1 MLENIVTIMK
11 DNDLK
16 VLVFDN
22 SKKPIELLYGF
33 DNQDKK
39 IILKESLHI
48 KLETIA
54 ELSNISTAYKN
65 NDDKLLVTPPDK
77 NDIIEINI
85 L

>member
-11 DNDLK
+11 DNNLK

-33 DNQDKK
+33 NNQDKK

>member
-33 DNQDKK
+33 NNQDKK

>member
-11 DNDLK
+11 DNNLK

>member
-11 DNDLK
+11 DNNLK

-33 DNQDKK
+33 NNQDKK

-54 ELSNISTAYKN
+54 ELSNINTAYKN

>member
-48 KLETIA
+48 KLETIS

-77 NDIIEINI
+77 NNIIEVNI

>member
-48 KLETIA
+48 KLETIS

-65 NDDKLLVTPPDK
+65 NDDKLLITPPDK
-77 NDIIEINI
+77 NNIIELNI